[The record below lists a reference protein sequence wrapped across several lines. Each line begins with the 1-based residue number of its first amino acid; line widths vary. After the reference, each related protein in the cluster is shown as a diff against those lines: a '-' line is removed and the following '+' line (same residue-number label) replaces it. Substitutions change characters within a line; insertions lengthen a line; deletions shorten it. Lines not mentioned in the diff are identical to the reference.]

1 VRAMANVFQGVRD
14 VEREIRCN
22 QGFYTFCQHSLPKGR
37 ERRVNGIGDK
47 GRRIEME
54 PRMRSRGIWL
64 ESTDPWDS
72 RGVCLLACDFAPNK
86 EKYTAIR
93 KAVDQRG

>member
-14 VEREIRCN
+14 IEREIRCN
-22 QGFYTFCQHSLPKGR
+22 QVFIPSVNIVFQKVVSG
-37 ERRVNGIGDK
+37 VNGIGDK

-54 PRMRSRGIWL
+54 PRISRGIWL

-86 EKYTAIR
+86 ERYTAIR
-93 KAVDQRG
+93 KVVDQRG